1 MASFLCVSAKLSM
14 KYTMY
19 YSSSEP
25 ATHVIQLTKYSLF
38 SYLLMHAKFTYLPP
52 VVQGYTSYLM

>member
-1 MASFLCVSAKLSM
+1 
-14 KYTMY
+14 MY

-25 ATHVIQLTKYSLF
+25 ATHVIQLTKYALF
-38 SYLLMHAKFTYLPP
+38 SYLLMHAKFSYLPP